1 MLAAVTAANGGGGG
15 SAVEPVTIGAYNEGQ
30 EMRLVCES
38 GGGKPI
44 PRVTWYNGRGEVI
57 AGKYKKL
64 RLVKSIVKMSL
75 SSKACEVL
83 YFEKWG
89 KCLRGGGVTTRP
101 SLSAV
106 KIYSS
111 GSREREPCH
120 FLPLCLSPPLSRDKW
135 NL

>member
-57 AGKYKKL
+57 AGKYKSCVLKKVLSKCHSLL
-64 RLVKSIVKMSL
+64 RLAKFFFS
-75 SSKACEVL
+75 
-83 YFEKWG
+83 
-89 KCLRGGGVTTRP
+89 
-101 SLSAV
+101 
-106 KIYSS
+106 
-111 GSREREPCH
+111 
-120 FLPLCLSPPLSRDKW
+120 
-135 NL
+135 